1 MPWKQNKWT
10 HDTALLCR
18 TAKAEKKVRVNDRED
33 MLCEPKVVGASRRK
47 KLRSWELQI
56 MLQMEWNNLG
66 LLLMCSS

>member
-33 MLCEPKVVGASRRK
+33 MLCEPKVVGASRK
-47 KLRSWELQI
+47 K
-56 MLQMEWNNLG
+56 N
-66 LLLMCSS
+66 